1 MRRVASD
8 MALIWSPHYS
18 QQIIQQLDQ
27 YRWRAGLELLMNTGL
42 I

>member
-1 MRRVASD
+1 MRRAESD
-8 MALIWSPHYS
+8 MGLIWSRHYS

-27 YRWRAGLELLMNTGL
+27 YRWRAGLELLMNTDL